1 MKLTLLFT
9 LTFALLIAATPASG
23 AKGTDT
29 VAMVDCENC
38 NNRFRFCFDV
48 SALRLSY

>member
-9 LTFALLIAATPASG
+9 LAFALLVAATPASG
-23 AKGTDT
+23 AKGTNT
-29 VAMVDCENC
+29 VAIADCENC

-48 SALRLSY
+48 SMLRLSC